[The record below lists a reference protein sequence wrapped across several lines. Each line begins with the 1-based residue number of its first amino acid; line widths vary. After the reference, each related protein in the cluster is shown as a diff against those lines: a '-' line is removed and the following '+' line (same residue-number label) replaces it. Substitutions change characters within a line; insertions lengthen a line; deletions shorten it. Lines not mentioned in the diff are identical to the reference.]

1 MTKGLPLFSFLD
13 KRKLVEAP
21 LTKGA
26 MLNNKGKKQ
35 GTGTTTEARKE
46 KFRKKGMERE
56 NKNMRLEDVNI
67 DWAKA
72 AADKTYGKPHLLTK
86 QELHDYLWPKE
97 AEEKRKEKETL
108 EQDCKKLKKSS
119 KAAKDGKR
127 ASSSANLDKR
137 EASPDTKDAQAK
149 TEPVSLDKRDPKS
162 DGAAKQAMEKVDPKQ
177 EIKQEAP
184 KPNKSKV
191 QTEVEKWEE
200 RTNLD
205 KREVPKPF
213 GPSPKEKAKE
223 KQKESKPQ
231 TSSSSSSPAS
241 SSPDWD
247 ASDVSSSDHEPPAK
261 KVKEEEGL
269 TLKEAPE
276 YLDKRYSWQPKR
288 PRIAVDWHHTLEI
301 RNNVSGANRRAL
313 QKLEDA
319 GYDIF
324 LCSYSGP
331 DRQKETDFLSD
342 GVYSNWCGKI
352 FCHKPCGRE
361 GKAQALHRAGIKI
374 LFDDRWDV
382 IQECGQW
389 GIECFAI
396 VPWWNAHGWGMNTYP
411 SFDVAVW
418 HFLDGK

>member
-1 MTKGLPLFSFLD
+1 
-13 KRKLVEAP
+13 
-21 LTKGA
+21 

-46 KFRKKGMERE
+46 RFRKKGMERE
-56 NKNMRLEDVNI
+56 NKNMKLEDVNI

-97 AEEKRKEKETL
+97 AEEKRKEKEKL

-119 KAAKDGKR
+119 KAAKDGNG

-162 DGAAKQAMEKVDPKQ
+162 DGAAKQAMEKVEPKQ

-205 KREVPKPF
+205 KREVPKPLVF

-223 KQKESKPQ
+223 VQKGSKPQ

-241 SSPDWD
+241 SAPDWD
-247 ASDVSSSDHEPPAK
+247 ASSSDVSSSDHEPPAK
-261 KVKEEEGL
+261 KVKEEDSI

-301 RNNVSGANRRAL
+301 RNSLWCQQEGLGEAGGGRVWHFPMFILWARQAKGNRFP
-313 QKLEDA
+313 EWW
-319 GYDIF
+319 
-324 LCSYSGP
+324 
-331 DRQKETDFLSD
+331 
-342 GVYSNWCGKI
+342 GVQQLVWQNLLPQAMWQ
-352 FCHKPCGRE
+352 GRE
-361 GKAQALHRAGIKI
+361 GPGSAQGRDQNPVWWQVGCDPRVWLVGYWVPCHCALVEGPWLGYGHLPQFWCGCEA
-374 LFDDRWDV
+374 LFGWQV
-382 IQECGQW
+382 G
-389 GIECFAI
+389 GHTF
-396 VPWWNAHGWGMNTYP
+396 PWQKG
-411 SFDVAVW
+411 
-418 HFLDGK
+418 L